1 MTSQSEKLELIR
13 QAHAILA
20 RIDAAFQLP
29 WFAEEAEAQAPE
41 TAARD
46 VKVKQRQ

>member
-20 RIDAAFQLP
+20 RIDAALQLP
-29 WFAEEAEAQAPE
+29 WFAEEAEAQAP
-41 TAARD
+41 
-46 VKVKQRQ
+46 